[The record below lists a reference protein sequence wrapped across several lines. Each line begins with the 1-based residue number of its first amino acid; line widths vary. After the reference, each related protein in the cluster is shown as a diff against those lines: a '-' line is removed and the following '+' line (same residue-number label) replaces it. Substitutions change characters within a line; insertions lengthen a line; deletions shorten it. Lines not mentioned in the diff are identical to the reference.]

1 MKPNTIEIIINIIT
15 TIIVLLIIITI
26 GFLVLQ
32 HFAPFYECKDK
43 PDNYIVIFDNNHI
56 SCGELNRINC
66 SLAGELKWP

>member
-32 HFAPFYECKDK
+32 HFAPFNVCKDK
-43 PDNYIVIFDNNHI
+43 PDNYTVIFDNNHI
-56 SCGELNRINC
+56 SCGELRAINC